1 MSPMKSSTKNS
12 TKSSTKKSTTKPPK
26 PPDPITGAWTPT
38 KEQLAKAT
46 RKRVPDLI
54 APNLDVLFCGINPGT
69 YSAAVGHHFAGPG
82 SRFWITLRDSKLTP
96 RLYSAFEEDQLLALG
111 YGITNIVPR
120 ASTTADDLSPDELR
134 AGGKRLRKLVFQYQP
149 RFLAFL
155 GFVAYRTAFKQ
166 PKAIGGLQLETI
178 GATQIWLLPNPSG
191 LNAHHQDSGL
201 AKLFAELQV
210 AANVP
215 RATPAFDHE
224 RNTVEANSEAAPR
237 SLQETPS

>member
-1 MSPMKSSTKNS
+1 MSLLP
-12 TKSSTKKSTTKPPK
+12 KKASKPTKPAKPKLPK

-38 KEQLAKAT
+38 KEQLAKAV

-54 APNLDVLFCGINPGT
+54 ATGLDVLFCGINPGL

-96 RLYSAFEEDQLLALG
+96 RLYSAFEEEQLLALG

-120 ASTTADDLSPDELR
+120 ASAMADDLSLDELR
-134 AGGKRLRKLVFQYQP
+134 TGGKRLRKLVEQFQP
-149 RFLAFL
+149 RYLAFL

-166 PKAIGGLQLETI
+166 PKATGGLQPETI
-178 GATQIWLLPNPSG
+178 GSTQIWLLPNPSG
-191 LNAHHQDSGL
+191 LNAHHQDAGL

-215 RATPAFDHE
+215 RATSA
-224 RNTVEANSEAAPR
+224 
-237 SLQETPS
+237 